1 MEKKLTDEFRDIRT
15 KAWLSFSLLLIFFIA
30 VLSKWIIHSR
40 DWVLVIDYSCGIT
53 AVLTA
58 LTCWILEDGKTYLKM
73 VMTMTL
79 LLLITFAAKYCW
91 PGSYPII
98 FYICAYF
105 VLATAG
111 HFVFKWQYSG
121 DINQEKI
128 FRIRFSEIEE
138 KTIYTGFTLGRAIAW
153 VARIVLALQLI
164 GAILFWSN
172 QYIHALAVEVIPG
185 KNTLGFLLLGGFL
198 VMGVSLSVDINL
210 RNDEL
215 KFSESWD

>member
-1 MEKKLTDEFRDIRT
+1 LF
-15 KAWLSFSLLLIFFIA
+15 WLQPATSFSNGNIQEI
-30 VLSKWIIHSR
+30 SIKRKS
-40 DWVLVIDYSCGIT
+40 
-53 AVLTA
+53 
-58 LTCWILEDGKTYLKM
+58 LELD
-73 VMTMTL
+73 
-79 LLLITFAAKYCW
+79 
-91 PGSYPII
+91 S
-98 FYICAYF
+98 
-105 VLATAG
+105 
-111 HFVFKWQYSG
+111 
-121 DINQEKI
+121 
-128 FRIRFSEIEE
+128 E